1 MGHMS
6 YNQSASYTS
15 EQAISY
21 LPGNIAQAWYLLP
34 TNTKILIALVLVA
47 AYLVIR
53 SAYRKAKLRRQRDL
67 DPIKRAIYNPKQF
80 RRPR

>member
-1 MGHMS
+1 MS

-21 LPGNIAQAWYLLP
+21 LPGNIEQAWYLLP
-34 TNTKILIALVLVA
+34 TNTKILIALALVA
-47 AYLVIR
+47 AYLAIR
-53 SAYRKAKLRRQRDL
+53 SAYRKAKLRRKRDL
-67 DPIKRAIYNPKQF
+67 DPIKKAIYNPKQV

>member
-1 MGHMS
+1 M
-6 YNQSASYTS
+6 
-15 EQAISY
+15 SY

-34 TNTKILIALVLVA
+34 TNTKILIALALVA
-47 AYLVIR
+47 TYLVIR

-67 DPIKRAIYNPKQF
+67 DPIKKAIYNPKQF

>member
-1 MGHMS
+1 MS

-15 EQAISY
+15 EQAINY

-34 TNTKILIALVLVA
+34 TNTKILIALALVA
-47 AYLVIR
+47 TYLVIR

-67 DPIKRAIYNPKQF
+67 DPIKKAIYNPKQF

>member
-1 MGHMS
+1 MH
-6 YNQSASYTS
+6 
-15 EQAISY
+15 
-21 LPGNIAQAWYLLP
+21 LLP

-80 RRPR
+80 RRPRQR